1 MLLVY
6 YTSSTGHNK
15 QNFTQNTHAN
25 CVSECVHVCILH
37 YLPTEWS
44 WLSAL
49 HTVNQRSASGQKN
62 RALPSNT
69 QRHTCVYTHTD
80 TLRSAD
86 HKLPKH
92 AVTANRQRGSAA
104 NNTGVRERERERYTE
119 GRAAETIVTSHY
131 TQQLL
136 NLTWPGAFMLF
147 TWHNFISC

>member
-15 QNFTQNTHAN
+15 QNFTQNTHTN

-69 QRHTCVYTHTD
+69 HRHTCVYTHTD

-104 NNTGVRERERERYTE
+104 NNTGVREREREREIHRGQSSRDYSDESLYT
-119 GRAAETIVTSHY
+119 TVTE
-131 TQQLL
+131 L
-136 NLTWPGAFMLF
+136 NLTRSLHAFHM
-147 TWHNFISC
+147 T